1 MFRTIKT
8 EAIVLKKRNL
18 LNKDIVLTV
27 LSEKKGKIGIFAKG
41 IRTITS
47 RRQPHIQ
54 TGNLITVILSE
65 KDNRY
70 YLQETT
76 LISGFSK
83 IKDNST
89 KHDIIYTMLFILE
102 RILPENQQEEQVY
115 DLTKKFLIDLSESE
129 KFTATRLNFYLNKLM
144 QVLGFIH
151 ETKPLSE
158 LQAIIENIIHDKLPK
173 LN

>member
-8 EAIVLKKRNL
+8 EGIVLKKRNL

-27 LSEKKGKIGIFAKG
+27 LSENKGKIGIFAKG
-41 IRTITS
+41 IRKITS

-54 TGNLITVILSE
+54 TGNLITLLLSE
-65 KDNRY
+65 QDSRY

-83 IKDNST
+83 IKDNEIKRNSL
-89 KHDIIYTMLFILE
+89 YTILFILE
-102 RILPENQQEEQVY
+102 RILPDNQQEVQVY
-115 DLTKKFLIDLSESE
+115 NLTKKFLIELSESE
-129 KFTATRLNFYLNKLM
+129 KFTTIRLTHYINTLM
-144 QVLGFIH
+144 QILGFIH
-151 ETKPLSE
+151 EKKPLSE
-158 LQAIIENIIHDKLPK
+158 LRPIIEDIIHDKLPE